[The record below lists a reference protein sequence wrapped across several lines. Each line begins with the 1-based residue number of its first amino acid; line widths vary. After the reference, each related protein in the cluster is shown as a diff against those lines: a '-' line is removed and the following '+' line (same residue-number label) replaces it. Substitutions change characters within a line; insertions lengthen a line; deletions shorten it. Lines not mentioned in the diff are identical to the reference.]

1 MHSRKKY
8 TIVEIKKDLSALY
21 FLSFF
26 RSSDYLQA
34 DESPEK
40 FFKERRP
47 EATGFCHT
55 AVKTP
60 AGDAILYY
68 MDAVGVEPWELYVPE
83 QSIPFLTSPTTTAIF
98 LDCIWLIPMQQDTP
112 AWIFKKNIPD
122 YVDDIVD
129 FMKQLEEMIFKGFC
143 PFTFPQNL
151 YIVCPSEIPQITDY
165 VFRDPE

>member
-1 MHSRKKY
+1 MRNRKKY
-8 TIVEIKKDLSALY
+8 SIIEIKKDLSASY

-47 EATGFCHT
+47 EASGFRHT
-55 AVKTP
+55 MVKTP
-60 AGDAILYY
+60 AGDAMLYY
-68 MDAVGVEPWELYVPE
+68 MDAVRVEPGELYVPE
-83 QSIPFLTSPTTTAIF
+83 QSIPFLTDATTTAIF
-98 LDCIWLIPMQQDTP
+98 LDCIWLIPMQQDIP

-129 FMKQLEEMIFKGFC
+129 LMKQLEVLIFKGCC
-143 PFTFPQNL
+143 PFTFPQKL
-151 YIVCPSEIPQITDY
+151 YFMFPSEVNRLPDY
-165 VFRDPE
+165 AFH